1 MSTNKKLQSAL
12 ELLSTYGFMLSLVA
26 IILLILFSI
35 SNPISS
41 VVPNQCNAYGI
52 SCQRII
58 YAANSVS
65 NTANIIL
72 YLNNSESSPES
83 INAAN
88 VIING
93 KAFPGPC
100 LNYSRRGTFLQPGKG
115 GTCTVTIS
123 PSISIG
129 KRVAGQFNV
138 SAQICNSAV
147 SSFSESTCSYLPI
160 TYTGTFVLVTR
171 TYSPLVLNL
180 AFQEGTQITEGQT
193 DTLTASTSVVGD
205 KISIY
210 ECSGSGCTL
219 PSTPLVSGTTT
230 ATYNVGGLSPGTYEV
245 DACDTTQNICSKTST
260 FTVLVQCYA
269 LTLSGSGTQSAS
281 PTSSGGCPANEY
293 ASGSSVSITSTPPS
307 GYIFSSWSGSGTGSY
322 TGTNNPATITMSS
335 AITETA
341 NTNECFA
348 LTFSGS
354 GTQSAS
360 PTSSGGCPA
369 NEYTSGTSVSITSTP
384 PSGYI
389 FSSWSGSGTGS
400 YTGTNNPATITMNS
414 AITETANYNQCFAL
428 TLASSPLS
436 AGTESQSGASGS
448 CATDSYTSGT
458 SVTITATPTSGN
470 YFSDWSSECGTSSS
484 CTFSMPASSLSL
496 TASYTQVDVIYDQ
509 AVSIPSGS
517 IQNPVSTTLDSQ
529 HAIILHLSNIVTQQ
543 DSSSYSLVALQDTSK
558 TGTYGPYAAGY
569 GTSWPWSTSSDSFY
583 GSPAYTSVGSGTCG
597 GCTLSAV
604 TISLVPSGG
613 SFIAYYAF
621 SDIPDTQAATGSGMS
636 VLASGSS
643 LNMADGDTLWLLLQ
657 NTYPNNGQPLTGTVE
672 VDVVPQGY

>member
-341 NTNECFA
+341 N
-348 LTFSGS
+348 
-354 GTQSAS
+354 
-360 PTSSGGCPA
+360 
-369 NEYTSGTSVSITSTP
+369 
-384 PSGYI
+384 
-389 FSSWSGSGTGS
+389 
-400 YTGTNNPATITMNS
+400 
-414 AITETANYNQCFAL
+414 YNQCFAL